1 MKVSRVWG
9 NARQEK
15 DRKVFVESLNS
26 WGNKNNIANIFSKI
40 PENRK
45 GWEEGEGCHDHLR
58 LLQTRRLKLM
68 KISIVGGPLLLMK

>member
-26 WGNKNNIANIFSKI
+26 WRNKNNIANIFSKI

-45 GWEEGEGCHDHLR
+45 GWEEGGGCHDHLR
-58 LLQTRRLKLM
+58 LL
-68 KISIVGGPLLLMK
+68 